1 MSKSQTNFD
10 PDRYILHTFVFV
22 PNDCG
27 LIMLLQERASHSNL
41 QSLQKKNKFRPSIEV
56 LVTIS

>member
-27 LIMLLQERASHSNL
+27 LIMLLQERASRSNL
-41 QSLQKKNKFRPSIEV
+41 QSLQKKK
-56 LVTIS
+56 